1 MPSGASRIRV
11 VVLIAFCAT
20 LASACELRAWRVE
33 PSDAAQACDA
43 GKAGS
48 KSEPHLSLPRA
59 LDGGS
64 TANARASALD
74 GSLSPEHRWSTLMT
88 WNLEWFGDP
97 SEGPADEGLQYDG
110 VRAVLAERGRDLV
123 ALQEVASE
131 SAFDRLLRDLPGYAG
146 ALSGY
151 AWTQRTALLWDTS
164 AFELVRSRALSGLED
179 AGRPPL
185 SVVLRR
191 RADRRELRLLVIHAK
206 AQADAASHDKRAQ
219 LASGLRTALADELD
233 APTIIVGDFNDLLS
247 GSITTGADTP
257 YRPLLDD
264 PRFAAPTLPLCAPGV
279 TESSYAHGRGTIDH
293 ALLAPI
299 DAFEVDPDSVD
310 VLQDELLARDPTFS
324 STVSDHFPVVL
335 ALRF

>member
-1 MPSGASRIRV
+1 
-11 VVLIAFCAT
+11 
-20 LASACELRAWRVE
+20 
-33 PSDAAQACDA
+33 
-43 GKAGS
+43 
-48 KSEPHLSLPRA
+48 
-59 LDGGS
+59 
-64 TANARASALD
+64 
-74 GSLSPEHRWSTLMT
+74 MT

-97 SEGPADEGLQYDG
+97 SEGPSDDGLQYDG
-110 VRAVLAERGRDLV
+110 VRAVLAERGRELV

-151 AWTQRTALLWDTS
+151 AWTQRTALLWDS
-164 AFELVRSRALSGLED
+164 SSFELVRTRALSGLED

-191 RADRRELRLLVIHAK
+191 RADGRELQLLVIHAK

-219 LASGLRTALADELD
+219 LASGLRTALDAELD
-233 APTIIVGDFNDLLS
+233 APTIIVGDFNDLLR

-257 YRPLLDD
+257 YRLLLDD

-293 ALLAPI
+293 ALLVPS
-299 DAFEVDPDSVD
+299 DAFEVDPGSVD
-310 VLQDELLARDPTFS
+310 VLQDELLAHDATFS
-324 STVSDHFPVVL
+324 STVSDHFPVTL